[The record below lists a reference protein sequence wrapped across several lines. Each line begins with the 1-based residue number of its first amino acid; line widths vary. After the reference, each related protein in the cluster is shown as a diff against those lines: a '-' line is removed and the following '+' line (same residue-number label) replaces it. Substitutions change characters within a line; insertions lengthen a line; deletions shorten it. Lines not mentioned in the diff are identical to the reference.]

1 MYFIIFERNLYVKK
15 KKTSK
20 NESIK
25 RETLISLIN
34 LITLLTIEK
43 NPNNILVIRF
53 TSQSINNATQLH
65 FKVER
70 HALHTK
76 NR

>member
-20 NESIK
+20 NETIK

-34 LITLLTIEK
+34 LIKLLTIEK
-43 NPNNILVIRF
+43 QSKYYFSNMFYI
-53 TSQSINNATQLH
+53 SQY
-65 FKVER
+65 
-70 HALHTK
+70 
-76 NR
+76 